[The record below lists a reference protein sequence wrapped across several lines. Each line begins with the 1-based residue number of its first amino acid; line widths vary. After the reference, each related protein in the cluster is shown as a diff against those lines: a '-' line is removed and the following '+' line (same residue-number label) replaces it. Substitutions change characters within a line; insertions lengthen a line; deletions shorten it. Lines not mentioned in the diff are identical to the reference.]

1 MKILSIVYPNGN
13 IRINVGTFFST
24 APQKNIKK
32 ILLLASQ
39 HCSTDDRYELIKTL
53 TSERSHRKDVL
64 NTVEELRK
72 QIGYALTPY
81 FDYQI
86 CPSETGWEKNLKK
99 QRAKIAKSLEILEE
113 VWPV

>member
-1 MKILSIVYPNGN
+1 MKILHIVYPNGN

-39 HCSTDDRYELIKTL
+39 YCSTDDRSELIKTL
-53 TSERSHRKDVL
+53 LYEWSHRKEVL
-64 NTVEELRK
+64 NTAEELRK
-72 QIGYALTPY
+72 QMGYALTPY

-86 CPSETGWEKNLKK
+86 CPGETGWEKNLEK
-99 QRAKIAKSLEILEE
+99 QRAKIAKSMEILEE
-113 VWPV
+113 VWP

>member
-1 MKILSIVYPNGN
+1 MKILHIVYPNGN

-39 HCSTDDRYELIKTL
+39 YCSTDDRSELIKTL

-64 NTVEELRK
+64 NTVRELRK

-81 FDYQI
+81 FDHEI
-86 CPSETGWEKNLKK
+86 CPDETGWEKNLEK
-99 QRAKIAKSLEILEE
+99 QREKIAKSMKILGE
-113 VWPV
+113 VWP